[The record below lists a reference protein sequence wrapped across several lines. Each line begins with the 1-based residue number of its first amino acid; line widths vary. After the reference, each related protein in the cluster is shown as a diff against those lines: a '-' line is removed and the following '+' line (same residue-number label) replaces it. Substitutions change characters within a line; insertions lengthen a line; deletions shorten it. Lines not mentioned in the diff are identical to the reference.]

1 MKRGISVLTAAALLI
16 GVACMVGACSGKKDA
31 AVGNGG
37 VSKASVSTA
46 DGIAQA
52 DTKSGGKAILVS
64 DTKGDLKETVKLW
77 KQSSDMDAEH
87 NSNPKAWTKAKN
99 TQYTE
104 ILNKIAETIPTLNSA
119 QVSEL
124 TMKNANQESD
134 FEYDLNQAGDGIVIR
149 KYTGKVQT
157 VIVPATIEDYPVVEI
172 GDNAF
177 RGVTSVV
184 LPDAIIKIGGG
195 AFATGSLRAIN
206 FPAGLREIGDNSA
219 FANSSLKSI
228 SLPAGLQKI
237 GRSAFSGCSS
247 LKEVVIPE
255 GIEFIEGGVFDGCS
269 NLISVTL
276 PSSIKKIGWHSFS
289 GAFSSCTNLTDV
301 IIPDSVTAIEW
312 MRYSVF
318 SYKYYPQGSKDDEGY
333 DVGDSPAF
341 LGDGKLKLAVRKR
354 LQDLGY
360 KGSF

>member
-1 MKRGISVLTAAALLI
+1 
-16 GVACMVGACSGKKDA
+16 MVGACSGKKDA

-46 DGIAQA
+46 DGIAQV

-64 DTKGDLKETVKLW
+64 DTKGDLKESVKLW
-77 KQSSDMDAEH
+77 KQLSDMDAEH

-124 TMKNANQESD
+124 TIKNANQESD

-177 RGVTSVV
+177 REVTSVV
-184 LPDAIIKIGGG
+184 LPDAIIKIGES
-195 AFATGSLRAIN
+195 AFAGGSFRAIN
-206 FPAGLREIGDNSA
+206 FPAGLREIGGSA
-219 FANSSLKSI
+219 FSGSSLQSI

-237 GRSAFSGCSS
+237 GRSAFSGCKS

-255 GIEFIEGGVFDGCS
+255 GIEFIESGVFDWCS
-269 NLISVTL
+269 NLVSVTL
-276 PSSIKKIGWHSFS
+276 PSSIKKIGASSGYDSGVFS
-289 GAFSSCTNLTDV
+289 RCTNLTDV

-312 MRYSVF
+312 MEYNP
-318 SYKYYPQGSKDDEGY
+318 YNEKYYPQGSKIETNSGLWNAE
-333 DVGDSPAF
+333 DSHAF
-341 LGDGKLKLAVRKR
+341 LEDGKLKLAVRKR